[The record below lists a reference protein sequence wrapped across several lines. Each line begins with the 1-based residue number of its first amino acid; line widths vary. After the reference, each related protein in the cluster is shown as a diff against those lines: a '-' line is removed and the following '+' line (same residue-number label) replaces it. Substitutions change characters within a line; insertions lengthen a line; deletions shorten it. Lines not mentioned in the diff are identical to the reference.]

1 MNFSTAYVIPA
12 AVLAGALVPIQAG
25 ANAALGAIWAIPC
38 GPPWCHWRSALSRP
52 WW

>member
-25 ANAALGAIWAIPC
+25 ANAALGRHLGHPLWATMVSLAV
-38 GPPWCHWRSALSRP
+38 SAVAA
-52 WW
+52 